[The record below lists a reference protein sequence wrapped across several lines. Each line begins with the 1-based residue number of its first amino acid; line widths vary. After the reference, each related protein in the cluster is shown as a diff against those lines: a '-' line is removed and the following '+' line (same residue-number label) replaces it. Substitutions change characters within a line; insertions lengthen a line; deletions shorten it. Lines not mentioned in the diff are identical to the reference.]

1 MILLK
6 NYIKKYLI
14 EGVATKHSADAIKVQ
29 SFLSK
34 VGGSSN
40 VDKTNY
46 SLEETLEDIVTNIK
60 DELFISFVDEYDENI
75 PSLETNPNV
84 TYDTPHGI
92 YAYPLTH
99 KTLAELRD
107 ESSIKGTTF
116 AINRK
121 YMHLFTKSRGVNSV
135 DINPDGSNNYRGNL
149 QRDKITMIKSAIM
162 LTTSKLSGQEYKN
175 YIQRKNKE
183 RFESLDYSNI
193 SADVRIKEIE
203 NITLDIARK
212 NLNRVK
218 NSLKNNPSTQEY
230 DVIHHI
236 VLVTNILSCISL
248 IEKSVTK
255 SKDLDL
261 ATEIVYD
268 ILENVTFSDEN
279 THYRK
284 YGNKMSDFHVLMSY
298 AYFLSMPVR
307 DSKMSLTPDGGDDP
321 SLGTYFTVLLDEIG
335 INMVNDKGTGTIHR
349 NEPLQAFYL
358 NTSKRL
364 RIKHVGTYKNIFH
377 HKHAPIDFDKA
388 FLNLDEKYPHLNLL
402 STDLFDDSK
411 AIEKIKD
418 EALDYFMSS
427 PFRSKLGLVMANKNN
442 KIINCYVNVDI
453 YKKKITFDISIK
465 QDFLQKSK
473 EEKLVALRDAGSL
486 YNDANRNIA
495 HMKNILINMFYMYI
509 PKDFLIIESEANFEQ
524 LQRFTYDLRQSF
536 SSKENDNPLISKGY
550 DFIDFFLMLLERIDD
565 YNNKDISY

>member
-6 NYIKKYLI
+6 NYIKKYLF
-14 EGVATKHSADAIKVQ
+14 EGVATKHSANAIKVQ

-34 VGGSSN
+34 VGSSSS

-46 SLEETLEDIVTNIK
+46 NLEETLEDIVTNIK
-60 DELFISFVDEYDENI
+60 DELFISFVDEYDENV
-75 PSLETNPNV
+75 PRLETNPNV

-107 ESSIKGTTF
+107 ENSIKGTTF

-121 YMHLFTKSRGVNSV
+121 YMHLFTKSRGINSV
-135 DINPDGSNNYRGNL
+135 DINPDGSNNYSGNL

-175 YIQRKNKE
+175 YIQRRNKE
-183 RFESLDYSNI
+183 RFESLNYEKRNADTKI
-193 SADVRIKEIE
+193 SKIE

-218 NSLKNNPSTQEY
+218 NSLKNNPSIQEY

-248 IEKSVTK
+248 IEKNVTK

-261 ATEIVYD
+261 ATEIIYD
-268 ILENVTFSDEN
+268 ILENITFSDEN

-284 YGNKMSDFHVLMSY
+284 YGNKMSDFHILMSY
-298 AYFLSMPVR
+298 AYFLSMPIR
-307 DSKMSLTPDGGDDP
+307 DSKMSMTPDDDDDP
-321 SLGTYFTVLLDEIG
+321 ALGTYFTVLLDEIG

-364 RIKHVGTYKNIFH
+364 RIKHIGTYRNIFH

-388 FLNLDEKYPHLNLL
+388 LLNIDEKHPHLNLPA
-402 STDLFDDSK
+402 TDLFDDSK

-418 EALDYFMSS
+418 EALDYFMRS
-427 PFRSKLGLVMANKNN
+427 PFRPKLGLITANKNN
-442 KIINCYVNVDI
+442 KIMDCYVDVNI
-453 YKKKITFDISIK
+453 YEKKITFDFNIR

-473 EEKLVALRDAGSL
+473 EEKLVALRNAGNL
-486 YNDANRNIA
+486 YNAADRNIT
-495 HMKNILINMFYMYI
+495 HLKNILINMFYMYV
-509 PKDFLIIESEANFEQ
+509 PKDFLEIESEAKFEQ
-524 LQRFTYDLRQSF
+524 LQKFTYDLRQSF
-536 SSKENDNPLISKGY
+536 SSKENDDPLISKGY

>member
-1 MILLK
+1 MNLLLK
-6 NYIKKYLI
+6 NYIKKYLL

-34 VGGSSN
+34 VGGSSS

-60 DELFISFVDEYDENI
+60 DELFISFVDEYDENV
-75 PSLETNPNV
+75 PRLETNPNV

-92 YAYPLTH
+92 YAYPLTY
-99 KTLAELRD
+99 KTLAELRN
-107 ESSIKGTTF
+107 ESSIKGATF

-135 DINPDGSNNYRGNL
+135 DINPDGSNNYSGNL

-162 LTTSKLSGQEYKN
+162 LTTSKSSGQEYKN

-183 RFESLDYSNI
+183 RFEGLNYSKKNFD
-193 SADVRIKEIE
+193 SRIKEIE

-248 IEKSVTK
+248 VEKSVTK

-261 ATEIVYD
+261 ATEIIYD
-268 ILENVTFSDEN
+268 VLENVTFSDEN

-284 YGNKMSDFHVLMSY
+284 YGNKMSDFHILMTY
-298 AYFLSMPVR
+298 AYFLSMPIR

-364 RIKHVGTYKNIFH
+364 RIKHIGTYKNIFY
-377 HKHAPIDFDKA
+377 HKHAPIDFDNA
-388 FLNLDEKYPHLNLL
+388 FLGYNIKGEYPTKQVLAELLKGNLVGVANGRAEYGPRALGNRSLLADPRGKDIKQKMNTIKNRQEFRPFAPSVLEEHAHEIFDMPTKKSQFMQYVAPCKYPDKYPAICHIDNTSRVQTVSKKDNPGYYNLIKEFYKQTGCPMVLNTSLN
-402 STDLFDDSK
+402 
-411 AIEKIKD
+411 IKGQPIVND
-418 EALDYFMSS
+418 E
-427 PFRSKLGLVMANKNN
+427 
-442 KIINCYVNVDI
+442 
-453 YKKKITFDISIK
+453 
-465 QDFLQKSK
+465 
-473 EEKLVALRDAGSL
+473 
-486 YNDANRNIA
+486 NDA
-495 HMKNILINMFYMYI
+495 
-509 PKDFLIIESEANFEQ
+509 DE
-524 LQRFTYDLRQSF
+524 FTKKYGVKVYR
-536 SSKENDNPLISKGY
+536 
-550 DFIDFFLMLLERIDD
+550 
-565 YNNKDISY
+565 